1 MKNLVV
7 ENKTR
12 IITCEIS
19 NSLSPIP
26 HFHRHIELV
35 YVIDGESYANADRKN
50 YKLNKGDMFFA
61 FPNQIHYYNT
71 VLSGKYLLIIFSPD
85 ILYGLNDILFDNI
98 PNTNVIS
105 TENCPD
111 LLNLSIEISKK
122 GLEYEDTLKVGILN
136 QLIATILPHL
146 TLKTRIKT
154 GNTTLQEV
162 LNFCSS
168 NFSND
173 ITLEDIAYALHI
185 SKFHISHLL
194 NNKLGINFNSYINNL
209 RINRACDMLEDT
221 EIKISDI
228 SEDVGFGSIRSFNRA
243 FKDTMNITPMEYRSQ
258 FKNGN
263 QKIPKRMNKI
273 KIDV

>member
-7 ENKTR
+7 ENKTHTIASR
-12 IITCEIS
+12 IDH
-19 NSLSPIP
+19 SLSPVP

-50 YKLNKGDMFFA
+50 FKLNKGDMFFT

-71 VLSGKYLLIIFSPD
+71 VVNGDYLLIIFTPD

-105 TENCPD
+105 AEQCPN
-111 LLNLSIEISKK
+111 LLNLSLEIYKK

-146 TLKTRIKT
+146 KLKTRIKT
-154 GNTTLQEV
+154 GSTTLQEV

-173 ITLEDIAYALHI
+173 ITLEDIADALHI

-221 EIKISDI
+221 EAKISDI

-243 FKDTMNITPMEYRSQ
+243 FKDTMNTTPLEYRSQ
-258 FKNGN
+258 FKKGN
-263 QKIPKRMNKI
+263 PKNTKRMNKI
-273 KIDV
+273 KIDI

>member
-1 MKNLVV
+1 MKNLIV
-7 ENKTR
+7 ENKTHTIASR
-12 IITCEIS
+12 IVH
-19 NSLSPIP
+19 SLSPVP

-50 YKLNKGDMFFA
+50 YKLNKGDMFFT

-71 VLSGKYLLIIFSPD
+71 VVNGDYLLIIFTPD

-105 TENCPD
+105 AEKCPN
-111 LLNLSIEISKK
+111 LFNLSIEMSKK

-154 GNTTLQEV
+154 GSTTLQEV

-173 ITLEDIAYALHI
+173 ITLEDIADALHI

-221 EIKISDI
+221 ETKISDI

-243 FKDTMNITPMEYRSQ
+243 FKDTMNTTPLEYRSQ
-258 FKNGN
+258 FKKEI
-263 QKIPKRMNKI
+263 QKIPKRMNKT
-273 KIDV
+273 KIDI

>member
-12 IITCEIS
+12 TITCGIDH
-19 NSLSPIP
+19 SLSPIP

-173 ITLEDIAYALHI
+173 ITLEDIADALHI

-243 FKDTMNITPMEYRSQ
+243 FKDTMNITPLEYRSQ

>member
-12 IITCEIS
+12 TITCRIDH
-19 NSLSPIP
+19 SLSPIP

-173 ITLEDIAYALHI
+173 ITLEDIADALHI

>member
-12 IITCEIS
+12 TITCRIDH
-19 NSLSPIP
+19 SLSPIP

-98 PNTNVIS
+98 PNTNIIS

-173 ITLEDIAYALHI
+173 ITLEDIADALHI